1 MVNIRRLLL
10 IITIKH
16 KGVINMNN
24 FKKIG
29 LTALASSLVATS
41 VFAGEMSVT
50 GSASFTMQNFSNT
63 PAMDNNG
70 KVMKMGNQLTFT
82 GGGEMDNGM
91 NVSLSFILDQ
101 GDNAGATDGPFDT
114 HKLSVGSD
122 AMGTITFAGE
132 GADSAQ
138 NTIDTTA
145 AGDIWDNT
153 FTYTKPKNSH
163 ASNKTLL
170 WALPTFVDG
179 LDTKVSYTGASTGK
193 DSQISYAL
201 TYTGIE
207 GASISYGFGETG
219 GTDAAEGT
227 DVTTMKASFA
237 FGPISAGMSINDYAA
252 PSGQSSEEQSSY
264 KVSYSITDELS
275 VSYGSETHETT
286 GQSFDEEFSQISV
299 AYTTGGLTVSAS
311 QTDAENATD
320 EGNEEEMWSLGL
332 SFAF

>member
-1 MVNIRRLLL
+1 
-10 IITIKH
+10 
-16 KGVINMNN
+16 MNN

-29 LTALASSLVATS
+29 LTALAGSLVATS
-41 VFAGEMSVT
+41 VFAGEMSVA
-50 GSASFTMQNFSNT
+50 GSASFNMKNFSNVN
-63 PAMDNNG
+63 DDDG
-70 KVMKMGNQLTFT
+70 KKMSMGNQLTFT

-91 NVSLSFILDQ
+91 NVSLSFIIDQ
-101 GDNAGATDGPFDT
+101 GDGVTASTAPFDS
-114 HKLSVGSD
+114 HSLSVGSD

-132 GADSAQ
+132 GASSAQ

-153 FTYTKPKNSH
+153 FTYTAPTNSN

-179 LDTKVSYTGASTGK
+179 LDTKVSYTGASSGK

-237 FGPISAGMSINDYAA
+237 FGPISAGMSINDYSA
-252 PSGQSSEEQSSY
+252 PTGTDSEEQNSY

-275 VSYGSETHETT
+275 VSYGSETHETN
-286 GQSFDEEFSQISV
+286 GQAFDEEFSQVSV

-311 QTDAENATD
+311 QTDAENATTS
-320 EGNEEEMWSLGL
+320 GNEEELWNVGL

>member
-1 MVNIRRLLL
+1 
-10 IITIKH
+10 
-16 KGVINMNN
+16 MNN

-41 VFAGEMSVT
+41 VFAGEMSVA
-50 GSASFTMQNFSNT
+50 GSASFNMKNFSNVN
-63 PAMDNNG
+63 DDDG
-70 KVMKMGNQLTFT
+70 KKMSMGNQLTFT

-91 NVSLSFILDQ
+91 NVSLSFIIDQ
-101 GDNAGATDGPFDT
+101 GDGVTASTAPFDS
-114 HKLSVGSD
+114 HSLSVGSD

-132 GADSAQ
+132 GASSAQ

-153 FTYTKPKNSH
+153 FTYTAPTNSN

-179 LDTKVSYTGASTGK
+179 LDTKVSYTGASSGK

-237 FGPISAGMSINDYAA
+237 FGPISAGMSINDYSA
-252 PSGQSSEEQSSY
+252 PTGTASEEQNSY

-275 VSYGSETHETT
+275 VSYGSETHETN
-286 GQSFDEEFSQISV
+286 GQAFDEEFSQVSV

-311 QTDAENATD
+311 QTDAENATTS
-320 EGNEEEMWSLGL
+320 GNEEELWNVGL

>member
-1 MVNIRRLLL
+1 
-10 IITIKH
+10 
-16 KGVINMNN
+16 MNN

-29 LTALASSLVATS
+29 LTALAGSLVATS
-41 VFAGEMSVT
+41 VYAGEMSVA
-50 GSASFTMQNFSNT
+50 GSASFNMKNFSNVN
-63 PAMDNNG
+63 DQDG
-70 KVMKMGNQLTFT
+70 KKMSMGNQLTFT

-101 GDNAGATDGPFDT
+101 GDNATTSTVNASSKLSEAPFDSHSIT
-114 HKLSVGSD
+114 VSSD
-122 AMGTITFAGE
+122 AMGSITFAGE
-132 GADSAQ
+132 GASSAQ

-153 FTYTKPKNSH
+153 FTYTKPGNSN
-163 ASNKTLL
+163 ASDKTLL

-179 LDTKVSYTGASTGK
+179 LDTKVSYTGASAGK

-219 GTDAAEGT
+219 GTKASEGT

-237 FGPISAGMSINDYAA
+237 FGPISAAMSINDYAA
-252 PSGQSSEEQSSY
+252 PTGTASEEQSSY
-264 KVSYSITDELS
+264 KVSYSITEDLS

-286 GQSFDEEFSQISV
+286 SQTFDEEFSQISV
-299 AYTTGGLTVSAS
+299 SYTSGGLTVSAS
-311 QTDAENATD
+311 QTEAENM
-320 EGNEEEMWSLGL
+320 NETSGTEQSLWNVGL

>member
-1 MVNIRRLLL
+1 
-10 IITIKH
+10 
-16 KGVINMNN
+16 MNN

-29 LTALASSLVATS
+29 LTALAGSLVATTA
-41 VFAGEMSVT
+41 FAGEMSVA
-50 GSASFTMQNFSNT
+50 GSASFNMKNWSNVN
-63 PAMDNNG
+63 DQNG
-70 KVMKMGNQLTFT
+70 KKMQMGNQLTFT

-101 GDNAGATDGPFDT
+101 GDNTAATGGPFDD

-132 GADSAQ
+132 GAKSAQ
-138 NTIDTTA
+138 NTLDTTA

-153 FTYTKPKNSH
+153 FTYTGPSNSN
-163 ASNKTLL
+163 ASDKTLL

-179 LDTKVSYTGASTGK
+179 LDTKVSYTGASAGK

-201 TYTGIE
+201 TYSGIE

-219 GTDAAEGT
+219 GTKGSEGT

-237 FGPISAGMSINDYAA
+237 FGPVSAAMSINDYAA
-252 PSGQSSEEQSSY
+252 PTGTNSEEQSSY
-264 KVSYSITDELS
+264 KVSYSITEDLS
-275 VSYGSETHETT
+275 VSYGSETHETST
-286 GQSFDEEFSQISV
+286 QTFDEEFSQVSV
-299 AYTTGGLTVSAS
+299 SYTSGGLTVSAS
-311 QTDAENATD
+311 QTEAENMTTS
-320 EGNEEEMWSLGL
+320 GNEESLWNVGL